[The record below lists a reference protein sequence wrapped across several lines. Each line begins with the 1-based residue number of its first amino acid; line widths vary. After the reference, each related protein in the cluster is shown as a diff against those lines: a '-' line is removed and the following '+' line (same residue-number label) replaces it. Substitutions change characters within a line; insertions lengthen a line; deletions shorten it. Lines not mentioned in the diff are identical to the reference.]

1 MPRRFQHVLLI
12 GCTGAAGKPIAQ
24 SLADASGDF
33 DRVAVLTSDA
43 STPSKKALL
52 DPWKAKGV
60 EIIVGDLADDAFVT
74 ALFEGAPVHLTLRD
88 KLM

>member
-1 MPRRFQHVLLI
+1 M
-12 GCTGAAGKPIAQ
+12 
-24 SLADASGDF
+24 
-33 DRVAVLTSDA
+33 TSDA